1 MTTINGISIH
11 QERACKGPTT
21 STQVGAQEGAA
32 LIFKR
37 RPRPP
42 AEPGAAQTPAAQT
55 PADDKR
61 ARPRGLRPLTVVAL
75 CCVVAVLAVMVT
87 RAVGMPLYSS
97 SGAHAGTSDATDTQ
111 VDAATGEQSDDGES
125 DGTDQSSPAEP
136 GAPTTTPATTTGGAP
151 PPAQPAPPPAQPAA
165 PPVSRPGPPSNQPPP
180 PPPNSTAPPA
190 TSYEA
195 ESSINTLAGA
205 TVVSCSGCSGGKKV
219 GHVGRGAGTLRFNQV
234 ISATTANRTV
244 TVSYLNGDPPRTAT
258 LSVNGGA
265 PITIGFPNSG
275 GWSTVRTIILTLPL
289 TAGPNT
295 LTFASEG
302 AAPDFDRI
310 TVD

>member
-1 MTTINGISIH
+1 
-11 QERACKGPTT
+11 
-21 STQVGAQEGAA
+21 
-32 LIFKR
+32 LIFRR

-42 AEPGAAQTPAAQT
+42 AEPGAPQTASAQPAGT
-55 PADDKR
+55 KPADDKR
-61 ARPRGLRPLTVVAL
+61 TRPRGLRPLPVVAL
-75 CCVVAVLAVMVT
+75 CCVVAVLAVMMT

-97 SGAHAGTSDATDTQ
+97 GGAHAGTPDATDTQ
-111 VDAATGEQSDDGES
+111 VDAATGEQSDDPDES
-125 DGTDQSSPAEP
+125 DGTDQPSPDEP
-136 GAPTTTPATTTGGAP
+136 GVPTTAPATNPTTGG
-151 PPAQPAPPPAQPAA
+151 APPPAQPAA

-180 PPPNSTAPPA
+180 PPAPPPHSATPSPPPPPA

-205 TVVSCSGCSGGKKV
+205 SVVTCSGCSGGKKV
-219 GHVGRGAGTLRFNQV
+219 GHVGHTTGTLRFNQV
-234 ISATTANRTV
+234 VSATTANRTV
-244 TVSYLNGDPPRTAT
+244 TISYVNGDPTRTAT
-258 LSVNGGA
+258 LSVDGGA
-265 PITIGFPNSG
+265 PIMIDFPGSG

-295 LTFASEG
+295 LTFASDG

>member
-1 MTTINGISIH
+1 
-11 QERACKGPTT
+11 
-21 STQVGAQEGAA
+21 
-32 LIFKR
+32 LIFRR

-42 AEPGAAQTPAAQT
+42 AEPGAAQTPAT
-55 PADDKR
+55 KPT
-61 ARPRGLRPLTVVAL
+61 RPRGLRPLTVVAL
-75 CCVVAVLAVMVT
+75 CCVVAVLAVMMT

-97 SGAHAGTSDATDTQ
+97 GGAHAGTPDATDTQ
-111 VDAATGEQSDDGES
+111 VDAATGEQSDDES
-125 DGTDQSSPAEP
+125 DGTDQSSDEP
-136 GAPTTTPATTTGGAP
+136 GAPTTAPATSHTTGGAP
-151 PPAQPAPPPAQPAA
+151 PPAQPPAPPAA

-180 PPPNSTAPPA
+180 PPARSEPPSPAPPPA

-195 ESSINTLAGA
+195 ESSVNTLAGT
-205 TVVSCSGCSGGKKV
+205 TVVGCSGCSGGKKV
-219 GHVGRGAGTLRFNQV
+219 GHIGHGTGTLRFNQV

-244 TVSYLNGDPPRTAT
+244 TISYLNGDPTRTAT

-265 PITIGFPNSG
+265 PITIDFPASG
-275 GWSTVRTIILTLPL
+275 GWSTVRTMVLTLPL

-295 LTFASEG
+295 LTFASDG

>member
-1 MTTINGISIH
+1 
-11 QERACKGPTT
+11 
-21 STQVGAQEGAA
+21 
-32 LIFKR
+32 LIFRR

-42 AEPGAAQTPAAQT
+42 AEPGAPQTPGT
-55 PADDKR
+55 KPADDKR
-61 ARPRGLRPLTVVAL
+61 ARPRGLRPLPVVAL
-75 CCVVAVLAVMVT
+75 CCVVAVLAVMMT

-97 SGAHAGTSDATDTQ
+97 GGAHAGTPDATDTQ
-111 VDAATGEQSDDGES
+111 VDAATGEQSEGSDES
-125 DGTDQSSPAEP
+125 DGTDQPTPDEP
-136 GAPTTTPATTTGGAP
+136 GAPTTAPATNPTTGGAP
-151 PPAQPAPPPAQPAA
+151 PPAPPPGGGPPPAPPAA

-180 PPPNSTAPPA
+180 PPHSATPSPAPPPA

-195 ESSINTLAGA
+195 EASVNTLAGA

-219 GHVGRGAGTLRFNQV
+219 GHVGHGTGTLRFNQV

-244 TVSYLNGDPPRTAT
+244 TISYVNGDPTRTAT
-258 LSVNGGA
+258 LSVDGGA
-265 PITIGFPNSG
+265 PITIDFPSSG
-275 GWSTVRTIILTLPL
+275 GWSTVRTIVLTLPL

-295 LTFASEG
+295 LTFASDG